1 MSNEPFLSRWARR
14 KALSR
19 TGEAQSAAPPPGA
32 DTAPVGE
39 AGPGPGKALASRDAL
54 PVAPAVLAAQPVAGE
69 GAADGAQS
77 QGSLPDPPI
86 MTMAD
91 VDALGTDS
99 DFRPFMQ
106 AKVQPAVRNA
116 ALRKLFSD
124 PHFNVMDG
132 LDTYIDDY
140 GKADPLPPGM
150 LESMQQWQALIRQDP
165 VEPQP
170 PEGPNTG
177 NTGEIEMPALG
188 AAAPHETSLDENTMN
203 PFDADGVPIEPDD
216 PQAPRTPQGGENP
229 RPTRDDAALQPP
241 FVPTPNATGDA
252 GG

>member
-1 MSNEPFLSRWARR
+1 MSNEHFLSRWARR

-39 AGPGPGKALASRDAL
+39 AGPGTGKAPPSRDAL

-69 GAADGAQS
+69 GAADGAQT
-77 QGSLPDPPI
+77 QGSVPDPPI

-91 VDALGTDS
+91 VDALGAES

-165 VEPQP
+165 VEPQA
-170 PEGPNTG
+170 PEVPNTG
-177 NTGEIEMPALG
+177 SAGEIEMPAPG
-188 AAAPHETSLDENTMN
+188 AAAPHAASLDENTMN

-216 PQAPRTPQGGENP
+216 PQATRTPQGGENTLC
-229 RPTRDDAALQPP
+229 TRDDVAPQPP
-241 FVPTPNATGDA
+241 VFPAPYATGNA
-252 GG
+252 VG